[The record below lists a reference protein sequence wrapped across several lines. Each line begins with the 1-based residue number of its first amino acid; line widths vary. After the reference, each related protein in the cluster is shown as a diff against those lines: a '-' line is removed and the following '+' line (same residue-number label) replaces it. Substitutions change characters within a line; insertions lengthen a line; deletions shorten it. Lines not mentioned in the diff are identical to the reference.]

1 MTEVTLKYEERV
13 QIWQVV
19 LEEILVLIVILKVF
33 IKRTYL
39 CNTYIIS
46 SHHLKNTSRDLH
58 TRIHMATVTDG
69 EKIKE
74 NRIV

>member
-1 MTEVTLKYEERV
+1 MA
-13 QIWQVV
+13 
-19 LEEILVLIVILKVF
+19 LEEILVLIVISQVF

-46 SHHLKNTSRDLH
+46 SQHLKNTSRDLH
-58 TRIHMATVTDG
+58 TQIHMATVTDG